1 MGWSFGNRKGNSS
14 AKRITTELVD
24 DWYYMAE
31 RAAPTWGK
39 AEIRKSE
46 NPAHDDVQYWY
57 YLNFDF
63 QYKEEGVDKPYT
75 MHIDIKEKAD
85 GAYFYSFGVD
95 KTKELRPSG
104 LLSEVTTDGGNEI
117 LSNNHYAQPPEN
129 VNSNAKFSLPSDT
142 DSQYMAVVK
151 SGAAFF
157 LSCPQADGTLYSECF
172 AKKKPPFRYF
182 RTVVSGA
189 GDGNRTHVAS
199 LEGWSSTIELHPRL
213 ALCYYSNAGCG
224 LSTARCAI

>member
-1 MGWSFGNRKGNSS
+1 MGWHM
-14 AKRITTELVD
+14 
-24 DWYYMAE
+24 MAE
-31 RAAPTWGK
+31 PFRSLNNEEEFRRLVERSSTQQSSTLATK
-39 AEIRKSE
+39 AKLIDASKTYPNDFV
-46 NPAHDDVQYWY
+46 NP
-57 YLNFDF
+57 
-63 QYKEEGVDKPYT
+63 
-75 MHIDIKEKAD
+75 
-85 GAYFYSFGVD
+85 S
-95 KTKELRPSG
+95 
-104 LLSEVTTDGGNEI
+104 
-117 LSNNHYAQPPEN
+117 
-129 VNSNAKFSLPSDT
+129 AKFSLPDIG
-142 DSQYMAVVK
+142 SQYMAAVE

-157 LSCPQADGTLYSECF
+157 LSCLQADGALYSECF

>member
-1 MGWSFGNRKGNSS
+1 MAHSQRPFFACSRGGYAVCRCKV
-14 AKRITTELVD
+14 KRICCKKGHAATRVLFLLIFPIADKLKEGELVEIEITPTSSPD
-24 DWYYMAE
+24 STHRLGRREERSSTLNYMQGGAE
-31 RAAPTWGK
+31 V
-39 AEIRKSE
+39 
-46 NPAHDDVQYWY
+46 NP
-57 YLNFDF
+57 
-63 QYKEEGVDKPYT
+63 
-75 MHIDIKEKAD
+75 
-85 GAYFYSFGVD
+85 S
-95 KTKELRPSG
+95 
-104 LLSEVTTDGGNEI
+104 
-117 LSNNHYAQPPEN
+117 
-129 VNSNAKFSLPSDT
+129 AKFSLPSNT
-142 DSQYMAVVK
+142 DSQYVAAVE

-157 LSCPQADGTLYSECF
+157 LSCLQADGTLYSECF